1 MVRPLRLWAVLDE
14 AALRHKVG
22 GREVLRGQVEHLIE
36 LSSRPQMFIQVMPYA
51 SDPQIAMDV
60 SFAMMAFPDP
70 ADPAIVCIG
79 YPTGMLWIEDIAEV
93 SQYTSVFHHLQAAAL
108 SFADSAALMASVLK
122 EI

>member
-1 MVRPLRLWAVLDE
+1 MAS
-14 AALRHKVG
+14 AQVG
-22 GREVLRGQVEHLIE
+22 GREVLRGHIEHQIE
-36 LSSRPQMFIQVMPYA
+36 FSTRPQMFIQVMPYA

-79 YPTGMLWIEDIAEV
+79 YPTGLLWIEDISEV
-93 SQYTSVFHHLQAAAL
+93 SHYDTVFHHLQAAAL
-108 SFADSAALMASVLK
+108 SFGDSAALIASVLK